1 MPSTFE
7 STSLPG
13 VVLIVPKVFGDAR
26 GFLMETYKRSE
37 FEAAGLPV
45 ALVQENH
52 SRSSRGTLRGL
63 HYQREPKAQGKL
75 VRVIVGEIF
84 DVAVDIRDGSPTY
97 GKWFGAT
104 LSADNRKS
112 LYIPPGFAHGFC
124 VTSPEAEVIYK
135 TTAEY
140 APDHEFGIRWDDP
153 ALGIEWP
160 VTAPTLSERDK
171 VWPPFSAAVSR
182 RGHAIA
188 CIFRSVPPF

>member
-7 STSLPG
+7 STSLAG
-13 VVLIVPKVFGDAR
+13 VLVIVPKVFGDAR

-45 ALVQENH
+45 ELVQENH
-52 SRSSRGTLRGL
+52 SRSSRGILRGL

-75 VRVIVGEIF
+75 VRVILGEIF
-84 DVAVDIRDGSPTY
+84 DVAVDIRPDSPTY
-97 GKWFGAT
+97 GKWIGVR

-124 VTSPEAEVIYK
+124 VTSQEAEVIYK

-153 ALGIEWP
+153 ALAIEWP

-171 VWPPFSAAVSR
+171 VWPPFAPR
-182 RGHAIA
+182 
-188 CIFRSVPPF
+188 

>member
-75 VRVIVGEIF
+75 VRVILGEIF
-84 DVAVDIRDGSPTY
+84 DVAVDIRADSPTY

-124 VTSPEAEVIYK
+124 VTSEEAEVIYK

-171 VWPPFSAAVSR
+171 VWPPFPAR
-182 RGHAIA
+182 
-188 CIFRSVPPF
+188 

>member
-1 MPSTFE
+1 MK

-37 FEAAGLPV
+37 FEAAGRPARGAGAGESLPLV
-45 ALVQENH
+45 TWNAARPAL
-52 SRSSRGTLRGL
+52 SAR
-63 HYQREPKAQGKL
+63 AQGAGQAGA
-75 VRVIVGEIF
+75 RDQVGEIF
-84 DVAVDIRDGSPTY
+84 DVAVDIRADSPTY

-112 LYIPPGFAHGFC
+112 LLIPPGFAHGFC

-135 TTAEY
+135 TTAGVR
-140 APDHEFGIRWDDP
+140 AGPRVRDRWDDP
-153 ALGIEWP
+153 ALGIDWP

-171 VWPPFSAAVSR
+171 VWPPFSAR
-182 RGHAIA
+182 
-188 CIFRSVPPF
+188 

>member
-75 VRVIVGEIF
+75 VRVILGEIF
-84 DVAVDIRDGSPTY
+84 DVAVDIRADSPTY

-124 VTSPEAEVIYK
+124 VTSAEAEVIYK

-140 APDHEFGIRWDDP
+140 APDHEFGICWDDP

-171 VWPPFSAAVSR
+171 VWPPFRAR
-182 RGHAIA
+182 
-188 CIFRSVPPF
+188 

>member
-7 STSLPG
+7 TTSLPG
-13 VVLIVPKVFGDAR
+13 VVLIIPKVFGDAR

-84 DVAVDIRDGSPTY
+84 DVAVDIRADSPTY

-140 APDHEFGIRWDDP
+140 APDYEFGIRWDDP
-153 ALGIEWP
+153 AIGIEWP

-171 VWPPFSAAVSR
+171 VWPPFSPR
-182 RGHAIA
+182 
-188 CIFRSVPPF
+188 